1 MDAEKWCKEHRNKY
15 FQTGDITEKS
25 KQVCYEILMEFA
37 EEYHQ
42 SKVNN
47 GVLDGV
53 SNRRELLESFIDY
66 ADSVTLRPIGF
77 SRNYIDGF
85 LRGL

>member
-1 MDAEKWCKEHRNKY
+1 MDAEKWCKEHKNKY
-15 FQTGDITEKS
+15 FQNEDRTERDR
-25 KQVCYEILMEFA
+25 QVCYEILIEFA

-53 SNRRELLESFIDY
+53 IKCDNCGCDTKVFAEIYGKKRLRYCREC
-66 ADSVTLRPIGF
+66 A
-77 SRNYIDGF
+77 
-85 LRGL
+85 